1 MGADSKNNDWDAWV
15 PEILAADWASGKFPE
30 VRENF
35 ARAFPRTEE
44 KGGALSVKQEY
55 AQGASI
61 NLKDF
66 GSKL

>member
-1 MGADSKNNDWDAWV
+1 MGADDKSNDWDAWV
-15 PEILAADWASGKFPE
+15 PEILAADWASDKFPE

-35 ARAFPRTEE
+35 GRAFPRATE
-44 KGGALSVKQEY
+44 KGAALSVKQEY